1 MGKEQELLEAAR
13 NGNLS
18 VVERILN
25 QRARKSGPL
34 ASLRRGPGANTQD
47 PSGYTSLHHSA
58 LNGHKD
64 IVSLLLTHEASTNV
78 VDNKGSTPLHLAA
91 WTGNTEI
98 VKLLLVHGPSV
109 PNVNHTN
116 HDHETALHSAAQY
129 GHTDVVSLLL
139 QNNCDPTVRNFKE
152 ETALDLAAQYGRL
165 ETVEQLVKHSPQLLR
180 NNIKKHSPLHL
191 ASRNGHKQ
199 VVKTL
204 LDAGFDFNFLTE
216 GGSALHEAAFYGKN
230 EVVKHLLDYGVD
242 VNLQDQHGRT
252 VFDLLEDLNTNIAKK
267 TLKIVKDHVTL
278 VATDDEV
285 TESPCSLS
293 PPPGF
298 LSGTYANVLLP
309 ERLSSHCVTSLQQSS
324 SPVSDINF
332 YEVPP
337 PPRSFSSSK
346 RSSGPTDC
354 YQTPPFCKSHDSSLD
369 QTPSSSSRSPSIYET
384 PPPPR
389 EIDILPV
396 SSAYQL
402 TPKPWMQSSRISR
415 SSDSEAVLYE
425 VPPPG
430 KRFSDPTEQNSTL
443 QVARQDSSGASSS
456 RSSSTSSYIPM
467 TSQQPSTGKP
477 QPPAK
482 PPRRSI
488 VTISP
493 GSRPQSARPGSSYE
507 YLSFATNISDQVS
520 PVWTGE
526 TSRVDSGKDQ
536 VVKRAGGSEEYVDL
550 KLRNKVI
557 GNYEKRDVVSTNSD
571 DKQVLVE
578 EESGRTE
585 KYLNGNA
592 VPLVKDY
599 ETDFTEMSFSALY
612 DDIASG
618 KVTTFGTIRASSK
631 STTALPQNMM
641 PTSSDDAL
649 NREDNMSAKPS
660 FLDFRNK
667 RATVHIPLSPTNYH
681 QPPTP
686 DFPPPSPATAEYGIL
701 EKIRPLS
708 QEYQVNKRASR
719 DIATLTDDDEIF
731 ATVDS
736 RGNIQVTLKTHH
748 QSVSTDNIEEVID
761 DDPFAGLCRGS
772 VCPENSSADFKISF
786 HVRSPKGPSPP
797 SRKPPIPRK
806 PRNIYENIGIQMESI
821 EKSNVVSESST
832 DGKFDNQNSLS
843 VMSPF
848 DENAEWAEIANIMA
862 SFGSG
867 IAQESVFTSEMEEH
881 FTNVLSL
888 DKKAS
893 EIKKF
898 KTVEEW
904 LIYLGL
910 SHYENL
916 LINNGFDDMEFMG
929 GNIVEDED
937 LKNIGISNKEQ
948 REEILDYCKKL
959 RPIQPIV
966 KDEEKIR
973 MPESVKQWLKSLHLE
988 MYYDT
993 LQKNGYTD
1001 MKKVLNI
1008 SEVELNTVLEINKL
1022 GHQKR
1027 IMASLGERSSE
1038 QYIGELEDFD
1048 LLKLNKNLGDIVME
1062 ETPSADT
1069 IKDTGLFKDFNKAI
1083 STRKQNK
1090 CSQLLEL
1097 SNGSRGEL
1105 KIRPPTQLMSEPGT
1119 KGAHSPQQQLSRIP
1133 GYLTTQW
1140 RHRPD
1145 VLIKGNCSYKALY
1158 LGSTLVK
1165 ELKGLESTRKSI
1177 QKLKL
1182 STRGIVKAPN
1192 VLLSISYTGV
1202 KFIDGRSKQKVCE
1215 HEIQNIHCTCQDA
1228 EDLTHF
1234 AYITKEHQ
1242 TNFHYCHVFCA
1253 ESMDLATEVIL
1264 TLGQAFEVAYQ
1275 MALRDKT
1282 KTAQKCERALNK
1294 CHDRKLAEKD
1304 RKSEPPPADKNLVQQ
1319 GEKEHKIVS
1328 EKTT

>member
-165 ETVEQLVKHSPQLLR
+165 ETVEQLIKYSPQLLR

-230 EVVKHLLDYGVD
+230 EVVKHLLDNGVD

-285 TESPCSLS
+285 TVSPCSLS

-298 LSGTYANVLLP
+298 LSGTYGNVLLP

-346 RSSGPTDC
+346 RSSGATDS

-369 QTPSSSSRSPSIYET
+369 KTPSSSSRSPSIYET

-389 EIDILPV
+389 QVDILAV

-402 TPKPWMQSSRISR
+402 TPKPWIQSSRISR

-430 KRFSDPTEQNSTL
+430 KRFSDPIEQNSTL
-443 QVARQDSSGASSS
+443 QVARQDSSGALSS
-456 RSSSTSSYIPM
+456 RSSSTSSYVPITP
-467 TSQQPSTGKP
+467 QQPSTGKP

-493 GSRPQSARPGSSYE
+493 GSRPQSVRPGSSYE
-507 YLSFATNISDQVS
+507 YLSFVTNTNDQA
-520 PVWTGE
+520 PPLWTEE
-526 TSRVDSGKDQ
+526 TCGKDQ
-536 VVKRAGGSEEYVDL
+536 VVKHMSSGEEYADV
-550 KLRNKVI
+550 KFGKSVVENH
-557 GNYEKRDVVSTNSD
+557 EKRDMVSANSG
-571 DKQVLVE
+571 DKQKLIE

-585 KYLNGNA
+585 RYLNGNG
-592 VPLVKDY
+592 VKDY
-599 ETDFTEMSFSALY
+599 ESDFTEMSFSALY

-618 KVTTFGTIRASSK
+618 RVTTFGTIRASSK
-631 STTALPQNMM
+631 STTALPQSKMS
-641 PTSSDDAL
+641 TSSNDTL
-649 NREDNMSAKPS
+649 SREDSMSAKPN

-708 QEYQVNKRASR
+708 QEYQISKRASR

-736 RGNIQVTLKTHH
+736 RGYIEVTLQTRH

-772 VCPENSSADFKISF
+772 VCPENSSDDFKISF
-786 HVRSPKGPSPP
+786 HVRSPKRPSPP

-806 PRNIYENIGIQMESI
+806 SQNIHENIGIEMEGI
-821 EKSNVVSESST
+821 EKSSVVSESST
-832 DGKFDNQNSLS
+832 DGKIDNQNSLS

-888 DKKAS
+888 DNKAS

-904 LIYLGL
+904 LTYLGL
-910 SHYENL
+910 SYYENL
-916 LINNGFDDMEFMG
+916 FISNGFDDMEFMG
-929 GNIVEDED
+929 GNIVEDRD
-937 LKNIGISNKEQ
+937 LKNIGISNKEE
-948 REEILDYCKKL
+948 RERILKYCKML
-959 RPIQPIV
+959 QSIQSIG
-966 KDEEKIR
+966 KDKERIR
-973 MPESVKQWLKSLHLE
+973 ISESVKQWLKSLHLE
-988 MYYDT
+988 VYYDI

-1001 MKKVLNI
+1001 MERVLKI
-1008 SEVELNTVLEINKL
+1008 SVVELNMVLGINKI

-1027 IMASLGERSSE
+1027 ILASLQERSSE
-1038 QYIGELEDFD
+1038 YYIGELEDFD
-1048 LLKLNKNLGDIVME
+1048 LLK
-1062 ETPSADT
+1062 
-1069 IKDTGLFKDFNKAI
+1069 
-1083 STRKQNK
+1083 
-1090 CSQLLEL
+1090 
-1097 SNGSRGEL
+1097 
-1105 KIRPPTQLMSEPGT
+1105 
-1119 KGAHSPQQQLSRIP
+1119 
-1133 GYLTTQW
+1133 
-1140 RHRPD
+1140 
-1145 VLIKGNCSYKALY
+1145 LY

-1182 STRGIVKAPN
+1182 SARGIVKAPN

-1215 HEIQNIHCTCQDA
+1215 HEIQNIHCACQDA

-1253 ESMDLATEVIL
+1253 ESMGLATEVIL

-1282 KTAQKCERALNK
+1282 KTAQKCEQALNK
-1294 CHDRKLAEKD
+1294 CHDCKLAEKD
-1304 RKSEPPPADKNLVQQ
+1304 RKNESSADNNLVQQ
-1319 GEKEHKIVS
+1319 GEKEHKTVS